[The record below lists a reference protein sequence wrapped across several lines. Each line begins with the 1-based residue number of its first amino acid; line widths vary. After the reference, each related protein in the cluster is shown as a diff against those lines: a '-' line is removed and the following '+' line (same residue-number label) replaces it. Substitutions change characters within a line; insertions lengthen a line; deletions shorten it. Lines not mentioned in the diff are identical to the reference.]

1 MISNRDGIKL
11 PVSVRVIWPLLAVL
25 LASIVAA
32 LLIPQLNA
40 NGWSLLEGLSLVAIV
55 VLALIPAIHS
65 WTNKTFDL
73 FEPVHM
79 VAFATTISFV
89 LAPVLLIGREQI
101 IIGGVSFRDKLLE
114 AIVLAGLALLGFYL
128 GYYLVRQHYHNDRKM
143 GASEYATTPVMDN
156 KIHKWA
162 TFGLLISFVIYLIW
176 FELTNLPLS
185 ALNSL
190 SESGYYGLAFSRAET
205 NYVFLFQ
212 IRTAW
217 IALLLLAYPARNQN
231 RKHKLTICLLWLA
244 VTLIFAL
251 SGSRGILFELLIAT
265 AITSYLLKN
274 GRPRIYTILIAG
286 LVLMITMGSIVMLR
300 SKNRLELTPGAL
312 SGEVQREI
320 TDSGAATGMMVLL
333 AVFPDMNEFI
343 HIQLFEELII
353 APIPRAL
360 WPEKPRLRG
369 VQNIAERF
377 VPRSHAP
384 PLFGPYY
391 GAFGYAGSILSM
403 AIFGAAS
410 GWVYSLWKRKQ
421 GSILQAVLLAVW
433 IALLWD
439 LYHRGGLIWSIA
451 KIVYAIGPIL
461 IIAWLAK
468 FRNHRNRIKTPYATK
483 NTTT

>member
-1 MISNRDGIKL
+1 
-11 PVSVRVIWPLLAVL
+11 LAVL
-25 LASIVAA
+25 LASISAA
-32 LLIPQLNA
+32 LLIPHLNA

-65 WTNKTFDL
+65 WANKTFDL

-79 VAFATTISFV
+79 VAFATIISFF
-89 LAPVLLIGREQI
+89 LAPILLIGRDQI

-114 AIVLAGLALLGFYL
+114 AIILAGLALLGFYL
-128 GYYLVRQHYHNDRKM
+128 GYYLVRQHFYNDRKI
-143 GASEYATTPVMDN
+143 GSSEHVVNSLADN
-156 KIHKWA
+156 QIHKWA
-162 TFGLLISFVIYLIW
+162 TLGLLISFVIFLIW
-176 FELTNLPLS
+176 FVLANLPLS

-212 IRTAW
+212 IRIAW

-231 RKHKLTICLLWLA
+231 RKYKRTICILWLA
-244 VTLIFAL
+244 VALIFTL

-265 AITSYLLKN
+265 AIYSYLLKN
-274 GRPRIYTILIAG
+274 GRPKIFTLLIAG
-286 LVLMITMGSIVMLR
+286 LVLLIAMGSIVMLR
-300 SKNRLELTPGAL
+300 AKNRLEFTPDAL
-312 SGEVQREI
+312 SSEVQREI
-320 TDSGAATGMMVLL
+320 TDSGAATGLMVLL
-333 AVFPDMNEFI
+333 TVFPEMNEFI
-343 HIQLFEELII
+343 QIQLFEELII

-384 PLFGPYY
+384 PFFGPYY

-410 GWVYSLWKRKQ
+410 GWIYSLWKRNQ
-421 GSILQAVLLAVW
+421 DAILQAVLLAVW

-439 LYHRGGLIWSIA
+439 LYHRGGLIWSTV

-461 IIAWLAK
+461 TIAWLAK
-468 FRNHRNRIKTPYATK
+468 FRNHRNRIKTPYAAK
-483 NTTT
+483 STTT